1 MLIRYSTRKSTI
13 SFLDGDLNLIQQII
27 EKHALLVVGN
37 EFGICL
43 VTKVSQWRRK
53 PGPARVGD
61 VEVVSGHFR
70 HKGASWPKKTES
82 TNRSKIGEEHT
93 S

>member
-1 MLIRYSTRKSTI
+1 
-13 SFLDGDLNLIQQII
+13 
-27 EKHALLVVGN
+27 
-37 EFGICL
+37 
-43 VTKVSQWRRK
+43 
-53 PGPARVGD
+53 
-61 VEVVSGHFR
+61 VSGHFR